1 MEIKLEVLVSSSIK
15 RKKPCPRFC
24 WLGQEKES
32 IFLLDEKQLSELNL
46 PSGRTKKKTPRLQPL
61 LRNAIILA
69 TSRNGAWLAG
79 ILEIGEIFLWHKDR
93 DYLKTVPATEEFR
106 KAITAV
112 QACPER
118 LHLYVAEDGR
128 RVLVA
133 TLTGSVFLWEDTDSK
148 NMPPVRNPVTF
159 GRWSQIMPAES
170 IVLPTTEDKEAA
182 VHAVFVENEI
192 LGDCC
197 LCSFVFY
204 SGEHLMLIFLKL
216 KWHENTYSHLSP
228 LPYQILWARQ
238 EYELARLGPPCESV
252 KSRGALISAFAR
264 DGLVLAVTINQ
275 RDPKATQI
283 LFINSINFVTVIGSL
298 KGCSSKSQVIP
309 SKYIRSYWVGDMS
322 WTLGSL
328 FLACMLK
335 RGTLILMTR
344 LGELQ
349 RLVTFGCS
357 VEFGPAEF
365 IPLHPL
371 VTYRP
376 YQSVFKSSDSNCVGS
391 SSSEMDVLRQRFSVV
406 AHPRL
411 PYLIVS
417 DGYMVTA
424 LRFLDNLSPALYMRS
439 LLLDSHHRLEKVS
452 RILSVS
458 KPKDRRLKLKSL
470 SSLKASLLKDN
481 RNQNATFSPLPRFL
495 QGAGETGKQDEMQ
508 AFQDYEEESDDE
520 RPFSK
525 KLHPFSLQPNSSCG
539 QADQGRLEFSSM
551 FDTIHAIQD
560 EGKEDD
566 FYELNSI
573 HQNLLMAWAVGIL
586 LGNMEEKK
594 TLLNYTV
601 QYFTHLIYILQF
613 SRYCLEKQD
622 KLLKKKPYNN
632 PWVQLVFQLFQQ
644 CLLVLHWDVSHRQA
658 MGHMVKLTSEI
669 VKMMLMQQEQLY
681 SRTLLE
687 SYCLLKMVFQFLNVI
702 YSLPF
707 EIIST
712 SDVYCTVDLDVLVVP
727 VLQALDDNSIQRCSV
742 YSLFK
747 LPPQTLNLS
756 YKPGNR
762 LTGLWK
768 LLYNQTLWYQAKLV
782 NAKCKNDKTFTTLKI
797 SHEEAMLL
805 PLLCHIQAM
814 LQSAGE
820 CLDSTSN
827 LTSIIGEEHFLY
839 GSYTMAVQIW
849 KTALQE
855 DSAKGGK
862 RAGFLQTR
870 YYLAILYCH
879 LYHYNLINGQ
889 GLCDHL
895 VREMLRRSPGSV
907 ATWTEDLL
915 ESENAR
921 NELGILRHVHSEAA
935 LAVIQS
941 MGRFMAAYFTNQPLY
956 VLPPHNVYVLP
967 PFCSAP
973 DKLLRVVPLQ
983 HSVIARVIRDQ
994 NLSCAW
1000 TVEYTFELL
1009 LIGGLFPEAVLL
1021 AQKLGDWKMSVSVAL
1036 AYNLY
1041 CQSNGDLSRMK
1052 TELTLPI
1059 KPTPVQ
1065 MFQEKLQSLLGRPDT
1080 SETSKKDTKY
1090 KQFSDPIEEEDV
1102 DVLFSSVQ
1110 EMLKAAVI
1118 ANTDILSETFQLL
1131 IDSAKDHSRKLCG
1144 LVPERLYLPCP
1155 PLYCP
1160 QPASVS
1166 EGGQDDAHLRAE
1178 KVYRQKVSGVLQ
1190 RILLLLRAAR
1200 CSIPAAQWYIKQLKW
1215 ARKVMQKIRAK
1226 SFHPLLKQLPESLLN
1241 YSEKNAVFFGPGPG
1255 GDHQLDEVSCRIIGS
1270 FRELCALCWMHHVRE
1285 RLTDSCRRFQI
1296 TRDNVEN
1303 QKECERSVDHNTS
1316 IVEHCLNALEWACRM
1331 LPFSRFMNI
1340 EELVQ
1345 DIILSLI
1352 GELPPMQKVA
1362 EIWVK
1367 AFPNPEDVRVPLKDK
1382 YHSLQERLRHCI
1394 IKGPKR
1400 EEMMSAVMHK
1410 IQKVKLKSLKRVIRN
1425 IGGAEM
1431 NIWEPAE
1438 EEDPDDETH
1447 CYDRFSLGT
1456 SLSKSTLTDYGKPQV
1471 YSDAETAD
1479 TLSEALLTEETDQNY
1494 LQNFRDTKQVTEH
1507 VFENQNTAT
1516 SKTNGDC
1523 IKVHNSRKDRSEQR
1537 QKELTI
1543 PVVGTWEFERDDD
1556 EYVSFLELFL
1566 SYVLERD
1573 LSNSSDTGIPFLTS
1587 FTEHLQ
1593 EYELNSVLFDVH
1605 TSVRRRQI
1613 RTRSQSVFRAGCFYG
1628 VTQDP
1633 CRTLKPVSSYN
1644 EYQKGLINFTHSFL
1658 RCKGSET
1665 SIHKYFCGSSTKSMG
1680 TKGLFSLKQQ
1690 LVNQTQGK
1698 STEKPCTSNEGCPV
1712 PQVCALGSKYTYKL
1726 VQLKDVIPNEE
1737 LPVELKTK
1745 FCRIARLV
1753 EWMIRWSSKRL
1764 LPGPNKAELL
1774 GEHSTMM
1781 RVKTSTAAI
1790 LTSLWLLEQRHCTR
1804 EKNFNFRVPNTEYI
1818 VAPVF
1823 QPETRPK
1830 IQRESSMDTGYPGS
1844 AGTPV
1849 DIPQG
1854 DGDEELCEQLSE
1866 ISSGLK
1872 TLDSSRVPETESE
1885 PELLLHS
1892 NAEELTDCDN
1902 YPVEEKGDTPP
1913 DAVALLLAY
1922 EEDLEEQL
1930 EPPTGPS
1937 ISVSIKPVQQLKDKA
1952 SYHTNK
1958 SFHLNLQFSLPSSK
1972 HLTGISLKGQ
1982 LQILEHS

>member
-1 MEIKLEVLVSSSIK
+1 MEDI
-15 RKKPCPRFC
+15 
-24 WLGQEKES
+24 
-32 IFLLDEKQLSELNL
+32 
-46 PSGRTKKKTPRLQPL
+46 
-61 LRNAIILA
+61 
-69 TSRNGAWLAG
+69 
-79 ILEIGEIFLWHKDR
+79 
-93 DYLKTVPATEEFR
+93 
-106 KAITAV
+106 V
-112 QACPER
+112 QSC
-118 LHLYVAEDGR
+118 
-128 RVLVA
+128 
-133 TLTGSVFLWEDTDSK
+133 DT
-148 NMPPVRNPVTF
+148 N
-159 GRWSQIMPAES
+159 
-170 IVLPTTEDKEAA
+170 
-182 VHAVFVENEI
+182 
-192 LGDCC
+192 
-197 LCSFVFY
+197 
-204 SGEHLMLIFLKL
+204 
-216 KWHENTYSHLSP
+216 
-228 LPYQILWARQ
+228 
-238 EYELARLGPPCESV
+238 
-252 KSRGALISAFAR
+252 
-264 DGLVLAVTINQ
+264 
-275 RDPKATQI
+275 
-283 LFINSINFVTVIGSL
+283 
-298 KGCSSKSQVIP
+298 
-309 SKYIRSYWVGDMS
+309 
-322 WTLGSL
+322 
-328 FLACMLK
+328 
-335 RGTLILMTR
+335 
-344 LGELQ
+344 
-349 RLVTFGCS
+349 
-357 VEFGPAEF
+357 FGPKHSYHYWF
-365 IPLHPL
+365 W
-371 VTYRP
+371 
-376 YQSVFKSSDSNCVGS
+376 K
-391 SSSEMDVLRQRFSVV
+391 
-406 AHPRL
+406 
-411 PYLIVS
+411 
-417 DGYMVTA
+417 
-424 LRFLDNLSPALYMRS
+424 
-439 LLLDSHHRLEKVS
+439 
-452 RILSVS
+452 
-458 KPKDRRLKLKSL
+458 
-470 SSLKASLLKDN
+470 
-481 RNQNATFSPLPRFL
+481 
-495 QGAGETGKQDEMQ
+495 
-508 AFQDYEEESDDE
+508 
-520 RPFSK
+520 
-525 KLHPFSLQPNSSCG
+525 
-539 QADQGRLEFSSM
+539 
-551 FDTIHAIQD
+551 
-560 EGKEDD
+560 
-566 FYELNSI
+566 
-573 HQNLLMAWAVGIL
+573 GI
-586 LGNMEEKK
+586 
-594 TLLNYTV
+594 
-601 QYFTHLIYILQF
+601 
-613 SRYCLEKQD
+613 S
-622 KLLKKKPYNN
+622 
-632 PWVQLVFQLFQQ
+632 
-644 CLLVLHWDVSHRQA
+644 
-658 MGHMVKLTSEI
+658 
-669 VKMMLMQQEQLY
+669 
-681 SRTLLE
+681 
-687 SYCLLKMVFQFLNVI
+687 
-702 YSLPF
+702 
-707 EIIST
+707 
-712 SDVYCTVDLDVLVVP
+712 
-727 VLQALDDNSIQRCSV
+727 
-742 YSLFK
+742 
-747 LPPQTLNLS
+747 
-756 YKPGNR
+756 
-762 LTGLWK
+762 
-768 LLYNQTLWYQAKLV
+768 
-782 NAKCKNDKTFTTLKI
+782 DKT
-797 SHEEAMLL
+797 
-805 PLLCHIQAM
+805 
-814 LQSAGE
+814 
-820 CLDSTSN
+820 N
-827 LTSIIGEEHFLY
+827 
-839 GSYTMAVQIW
+839 
-849 KTALQE
+849 
-855 DSAKGGK
+855 
-862 RAGFLQTR
+862 
-870 YYLAILYCH
+870 
-879 LYHYNLINGQ
+879 
-889 GLCDHL
+889 
-895 VREMLRRSPGSV
+895 
-907 ATWTEDLL
+907 
-915 ESENAR
+915 
-921 NELGILRHVHSEAA
+921 
-935 LAVIQS
+935 
-941 MGRFMAAYFTNQPLY
+941 
-956 VLPPHNVYVLP
+956 
-967 PFCSAP
+967 
-973 DKLLRVVPLQ
+973 
-983 HSVIARVIRDQ
+983 
-994 NLSCAW
+994 
-1000 TVEYTFELL
+1000 
-1009 LIGGLFPEAVLL
+1009 
-1021 AQKLGDWKMSVSVAL
+1021 
-1036 AYNLY
+1036 
-1041 CQSNGDLSRMK
+1041 
-1052 TELTLPI
+1052 
-1059 KPTPVQ
+1059 
-1065 MFQEKLQSLLGRPDT
+1065 
-1080 SETSKKDTKY
+1080 
-1090 KQFSDPIEEEDV
+1090 PIEEEDV

-1118 ANTDILSETFQLL
+1118 ANTDILSETFQRL

-1494 LQNFRDTKQVTEH
+1494 LQNFRNTKQVTEH

-1516 SKTNGDC
+1516 SKNNGDC

-1698 STEKPCTSNEGCPV
+1698 STEKPSTSNEGCPV

-1892 NAEELTDCDN
+1892 NAEEITDCDN

-1913 DAVALLLAY
+1913 DVVDLLLAY
-1922 EEDLEEQL
+1922 EARLV
-1930 EPPTGPS
+1930 
-1937 ISVSIKPVQQLKDKA
+1937 SVSQNGVQQAQKIRA
-1952 SYHTNK
+1952 WR
-1958 SFHLNLQFSLPSSK
+1958 
-1972 HLTGISLKGQ
+1972 GR
-1982 LQILEHS
+1982 